1 MHPLVSI
8 NLCCYNGEKYLE
20 EALQSVFSQTYK
32 DWELVVINDGSTDS
46 TEDIID
52 KHISEE
58 WPIVYHYQEN
68 AGVGSARNKALELS
82 SGSIIAF
89 IDQDDL
95 WMTDKLK
102 KQIPLFDDPT
112 VGLVFSDAIL
122 FNEEGKSN
130 RLYSKRPYYTGYCFS
145 HLLSD
150 YFLSIQT
157 VVIRR
162 SALDTQEEWFEPR
175 FNMIEEADLFRR
187 ISYKWKL
194 DMVNEPLAKWR
205 VHSGSFTFS
214 KPHLLCEETLL
225 MLGKYQKI
233 FPEFSHKFS
242 KEIQI
247 LEHGVN
253 INRALSFLN
262 SHNRHGARSCLFPY
276 VFSNIKTFFL
286 FLTTFFPKSF
296 ISSILKYRMILPSDK
311 K

>member
-1 MHPLVSI
+1 MQPLVSI

-32 DWELVVINDGSTDS
+32 NWELVVINDGSTDS
-46 TEDIID
+46 TDDII
-52 KHISEE
+52 KRHISED
-58 WPIVYHYQEN
+58 WPIVYHHQSN
-68 AGVGSARNKALELS
+68 AGIGAARNKALELS

-95 WMTDKLK
+95 WMPDKLK
-102 KQIPLFDDPT
+102 KQVPLFDDPT

-145 HLLSD
+145 SLLSD
-150 YFLSIQT
+150 YFLSMQT
-157 VVIRR
+157 VLIRR
-162 SALDTQEEWFEPR
+162 SVLDTQQEWFDPQ

-194 DMVNEPLAKWR
+194 DMVNEPLIKWR
-205 VHSGSFTFS
+205 VHSESLTFS
-214 KPHLLCEETLL
+214 KPHLLSEETSL
-225 MLGKYQKI
+225 MLSKYRKI

-242 KEIQI
+242 KEIKILQHQI
-247 LEHGVN
+247 N
-253 INRALSFLN
+253 INNALIFL
-262 SHNRHGARSCLFPY
+262 SLGEKYKARSCLFPY
-276 VFSNIKTFFL
+276 IFSSIKTFVL
-286 FLTTFFPKSF
+286 FLITIFPKSL
-296 ISSILKYRMILPSDK
+296 ISSVLKHRLILPSHK